1 MNILYLHQY
10 FNTPSMPGSTRSY
23 EFARRLVS
31 RGDTV
36 HMVTSDWQGLAPNHF
51 SIEEGIY
58 VYWLP
63 ISYANRMSITQRV
76 FIFIKYIW
84 YALKVGS
91 KLKYDLVVASSTPL
105 SVAIP
110 ALWLKYKNKVP
121 LVFEVRDLW
130 PQLPIAVGAIKS
142 RSLIWLTSKLEKMV
156 YQASQQVVLLSKGM
170 HAELL
175 KNGVPN
181 KKLSTITNLSD
192 IKHFNISSEVG
203 QRFRQ
208 KFSWLA
214 DQPLVVYTGAF
225 GRINGLSYLIEMAL
239 EIKKLNQDVRFLL
252 AGDGYERDQLSQLAE
267 KYGILNQTL
276 FFINYLPKDQM
287 PGLLSAATVTT
298 SFFVDFPE
306 MQNNSAN
313 KFFDALAA
321 GKPIIINY
329 GGWQADLIHE
339 TKAGLVVPAD
349 DPRTAA
355 KQLNTL
361 ISDQVALK
369 KMATASKHLASRFD
383 VETWFKLFAK
393 SIDTAFDIHQS
404 DIS

>member
-23 EFARRLVS
+23 EFARRLVN

-36 HMVTSDWQGLAPNHF
+36 HMVTSNWQGWAPNNF
-51 SIEEGIY
+51 STERGIS

-63 ISYANRMSITQRV
+63 VPYANRMSNIQKV
-76 FIFIKYIW
+76 FTFIKYIW
-84 YALKVGS
+84 YTLKLS
-91 KLKYDLVVASSTPL
+91 SRLNFDLIVASSTPL
-105 SVAIP
+105 SVAFP
-110 ALWLKYKNKVP
+110 ALWFKYKNKVQ

-142 RSLIWLTSKLEKMV
+142 PPLIWLACKFEKMV
-156 YQASQQVVLLSKGM
+156 YQASQQVVLLSEGM

-192 IKHFNISSEVG
+192 VKHFNVASEEG
-203 QRFRQ
+203 QKFRQ
-208 KFSWLA
+208 KFSWLN
-214 DQPLVVYTGAF
+214 DRPLVVYTGAF
-225 GRINGLSYLIEMAL
+225 GRINGLSYLVKMAL
-239 EIKKLNQDVRFLL
+239 EMKKFNQDVRFLL
-252 AGDGYERDQLSQLAE
+252 AGDGYEVDQLSHLAE

-321 GKPIIINY
+321 GKPIMINY
-329 GGWQADLIHE
+329 GGWQADLLRE

-349 DPRTAA
+349 DPHIAA
-355 KQLNTL
+355 KQLNAL
-361 ISDQVALK
+361 IADQGALR
-369 KMATASKHLASRFD
+369 KMGTASKHLACRFD
-383 VETWFKLFAK
+383 VETCFKLFAK
-393 SIDTAFDIHQS
+393 TIDTAYDIHQS
-404 DIS
+404 NTS

>member
-31 RGDTV
+31 RGDTI
-36 HMVTSDWQGLAPNHF
+36 HMVTSDWQGLAPSRF
-51 SIEEGIY
+51 SIEKGIY

-63 ISYANRMSITQRV
+63 VSYANRMSITQRIL
-76 FIFIKYIW
+76 IFIKYIW
-84 YALKVGS
+84 YTLKVGS

-105 SVAIP
+105 SVALP
-110 ALWLKYKNKVP
+110 ALWFKYKNKVP

-142 RSLIWLTSKLEKMV
+142 PLLIWLACKLEKMV
-156 YQASQQVVLLSKGM
+156 YQASQQVVLLSEGM

-192 IKHFNISSEVG
+192 IEHFNVASEEG

-208 KFSWLA
+208 NFSWLTN
-214 DQPLVVYTGAF
+214 QPLVVYTGAF

-252 AGDGYERDQLSQLAE
+252 VGDGYERDQLSHLAE
-267 KYGILNQTL
+267 KYGILNKTL

-287 PGLLSAATVTT
+287 PALLSAATVTT
-298 SFFVDFPE
+298 SFFIDLPE

-321 GKPIIINY
+321 GRPIMINY
-329 GGWQADLIHE
+329 GGWQADLLCE

-355 KQLNTL
+355 EQLNTL
-361 ISDQVALK
+361 ISDQTDLR
-369 KMATASKHLASRFD
+369 KMATASKQLASRFD
-383 VETWFKLFAK
+383 VETCFKLFAK
-393 SIDTAFDIHQS
+393 SIDTAYDIHQS
-404 DIS
+404 NIS

>member
-23 EFARRLVS
+23 EFAKRLVS

-36 HMVTSDWQGLAPNHF
+36 HMVTSNWQGWAPRNF
-51 SIEEGIY
+51 STERGIS

-63 ISYANRMSITQRV
+63 VPYANRMSNIQKV
-76 FIFIKYIW
+76 FTFIKYIW
-84 YALKVGS
+84 HTLKLS
-91 KLKYDLVVASSTPL
+91 SRLNFDLVVASSTPL
-105 SVAIP
+105 SVALP

-142 RSLIWLTSKLEKMV
+142 PLLIWLACKLEKMV
-156 YQASQQVVLLSKGM
+156 YSASQQVVLLSDGM

-181 KKLSTITNLSD
+181 KKLCTITNLSD
-192 IKHFNISSEVG
+192 IEHFNVASEEG

-208 KFSWLA
+208 KFSWMT
-214 DQPLVVYTGAF
+214 DRPLVVYTGTF
-225 GRINGLSYLIEMAL
+225 GRINGLSYLIKMAL

-252 AGDGYERDQLSQLAE
+252 AGDGYERDQLSHLAE

-287 PGLLSAATVTT
+287 PSLLSAATVTT
-298 SFFVDFPE
+298 SFFIDLPE

-329 GGWQADLIHE
+329 GGWQADLLRK

-355 KQLNTL
+355 EQLNTL
-361 ISDQVALK
+361 ISDQAALR
-369 KMATASKHLASRFD
+369 KMGTASKNLASRFD
-383 VETWFKLFAK
+383 VGTCFKLFAK
-393 SIDTAFDIHQS
+393 SIDNAYDIHKRN
-404 DIS
+404 IS